1 MAELADMSNK
11 ELNALMRAVYL
22 SNLSMGLDIPEPP
35 YLPEDT
41 ADETAIP
48 AAPRV
53 AFPWSYGDLRAGTVT
68 LTGYLAAV
76 EDNGYCRVEVD
87 GIGYHPKLADVRP
100 ASDTNATDEDAPC
113 PECGCAPGERASDV
127 EGDGTW
133 AQAWQCVCECHDDDD
148 TSD

>member
-1 MAELADMSNK
+1 MPDELASMTNK
-11 ELNALMRAVYL
+11 ELNGLMRAVYL
-22 SNLSMGLDIPEPP
+22 SNLSMGRDIPEPP
-35 YLPEDT
+35 YLPED
-41 ADETAIP
+41 DGTAIP

-53 AFPWSYGDLRAGTVT
+53 VFPWSYGDLRAGTVT

-100 ASDTNATDEDAPC
+100 ATTDDDAPC
-113 PECGCAPGERASDV
+113 PKCGCLPGERASDV

-133 AQAWQCVCECHDDDD
+133 ALGWQCQCACHDADDD